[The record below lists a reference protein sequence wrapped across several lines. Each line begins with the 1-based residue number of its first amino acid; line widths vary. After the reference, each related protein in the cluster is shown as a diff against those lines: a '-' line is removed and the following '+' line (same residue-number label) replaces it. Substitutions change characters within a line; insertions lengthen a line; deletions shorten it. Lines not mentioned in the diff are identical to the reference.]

1 MSATQMALA
10 KIASEMVV
18 DGVSKGFG
26 LGLLHKQILCD
37 CSFTLE
43 KARLSVMIGPSG
55 CGKTTLVNL
64 LAGYETP
71 DCGKILIDGK
81 PISGRGP
88 DRLVVFQE
96 TALFP
101 WMTTFENV
109 SYGPRVQR
117 KLSKEVYEEETM
129 KLLELV
135 GLRDFKDKYPSQ
147 LSGGMQRRAELVRA
161 MINQPKVMLMDEPFR
176 GLDAMTRALMQE
188 YYVRLFEEHRATN
201 LFVTSELEEA
211 IFLADRLLILTNKP
225 AHVKKVIEV
234 HLPRPREFSML
245 TSREY
250 QECKQEALE
259 LLHEEA
265 IKSFAAGAV
274 NSADF
279 LEACAQMGQDQSV
292 PASKDDAAAAHDV
305 H

>member
-1 MSATQMALA
+1 MSQSQLSPGMGAG
-10 KIASEMVV
+10 EMTVTS
-18 DGVSKGFG
+18 VSKGFG
-26 LGLLHKQILCD
+26 LGPLHKQVLCN

-43 KARLSVMIGPSG
+43 KGKLTVLVGPSG
-55 CGKTTLVNL
+55 CGKSTLVNV

-71 DCGKILIDGK
+71 DSGSVCIDSR
-81 PISGRGP
+81 PIGGPGP

-101 WMTTFENV
+101 WMTTYENV

-117 KLSKEVYEEETM
+117 KLPEREYAEQTM
-129 KLLELV
+129 KLLDLV

-161 MINQPKVMLMDEPFR
+161 MINQPKVMMMDEPFR

-188 YYVRLFEEHRATN
+188 YYVRLFEEHRGTN

-211 IFLADRLLILTNKP
+211 IFLADRLLILTNRP
-225 AHVKKVIEV
+225 ASVKKVIEV
-234 HLPRPREFSML
+234 ELERPRQFSML
-245 TSREY
+245 TSKAY
-250 QECKQEALE
+250 QDCKYEALE

-265 IKSFAAGAV
+265 MKSFASGGV
-274 NSADF
+274 NAADF
-279 LEACAQMGQDQSV
+279 LEACAQMGQDQAV
-292 PASKDDAAAAHDV
+292 PSCSGQDMDAPPPR
-305 H
+305 